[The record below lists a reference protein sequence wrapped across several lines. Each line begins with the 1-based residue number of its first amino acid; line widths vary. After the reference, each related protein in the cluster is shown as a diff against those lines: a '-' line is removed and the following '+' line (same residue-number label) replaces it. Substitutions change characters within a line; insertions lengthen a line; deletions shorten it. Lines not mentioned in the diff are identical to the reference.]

1 MGKSDLNLY
10 TLRPDFQLRVQ
21 VLAVIRVVFVFFY
34 FLLINFLLILICL
47 IRPFHRDNVYA
58 AAMLYSSLARFLGVK
73 LVVRVPESVRTGGPY
88 VFICNH
94 QNSYDLLTVCRAAQR
109 GMVTVGKKSLKWI
122 PVFGWVYWLSGN
134 IMIDRKNKG
143 KAHDTLKVTADKIK
157 ERRLSVWFFP
167 EGTRSNGRGLQAFKT
182 GAFRIAQATN
192 EPIVTVSVSELHDKI
207 KLNRWDNGTLLID
220 VAEPVDVDPDASAK
234 ELASFFRDKMQSKIN
249 ELNQEVAESEK
260 AG

>member
-1 MGKSDLNLY
+1 M
-10 TLRPDFQLRVQ
+10 
-21 VLAVIRVVFVFFY
+21 LAVIRVVSIFFY

-47 IRPFHRDNVYA
+47 VRPFHRNNVYA
-58 AAMLYSSLARFLGVK
+58 AAMLYSSVSTLLGVK

-94 QNSYDLLTVCRAAQR
+94 QNSYDLLTVCRAAQQ

-143 KAHDTLKVTADKIK
+143 KAHDTLKITADKIN
-157 ERRLSVWFFP
+157 EGRLSVWFFP
-167 EGTRSNGRGLQAFKT
+167 EGTRSNGRGLQPFKT
-182 GAFRIAQATN
+182 GAFRIAQATK

-220 VAEPVDVDPDASAK
+220 VAEPIEVDPDKSAK
-234 ELASFFRDKMQSKIN
+234 DLAQFFREKMQTKIQQ
-249 ELNQEVAESEK
+249 LNQEVAELDK